1 MTVEKLIYTFYLT
14 NPGLSNDFF
23 YLQYNLPGEFYT
35 FFLIFLY
42 GKQALYF
49 IAIPVGAAHTRPL
62 E

>member
-1 MTVEKLIYTFYLT
+1 MFL
-14 NPGLSNDFF
+14 GLSNDFF

-62 E
+62 EEDWDFLAII